1 MFDQEASPCLQIS
14 GTNPELFGTG
24 FDFSDSEGKLK
35 THQKLGFVIGI
46 YGDIIG
52 KHLAHRIVYIYIYI
66 YVYTVCIMY
75 IMYNI
80 KCCHGYK
87 LGYHSVFVPCI

>member
-52 KHLAHRIVYIYIYI
+52 KHLAHRIVYTYIYIYI
-66 YVYTVCIMY
+66 HIYC
-75 IMYNI
+75 MYNVYNVQ
-80 KCCHGYK
+80 YK
-87 LGYHSVFVPCI
+87 MLPWLQIGVS